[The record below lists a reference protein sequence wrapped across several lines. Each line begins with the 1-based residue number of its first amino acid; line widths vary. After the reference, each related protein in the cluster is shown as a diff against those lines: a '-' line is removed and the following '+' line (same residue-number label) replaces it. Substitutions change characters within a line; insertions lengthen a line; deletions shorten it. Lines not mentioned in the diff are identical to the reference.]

1 MGQNSIKSSF
11 SAQRAKKS
19 LNRKPKVSAGARRRP
34 HLLVLLKGNF
44 CRVVNSRAS
53 VSFVQ
58 ARMGVAPG
66 WGGAG
71 RLVELL
77 GRRRALQLLLS
88 CRKVTVQEGLELG
101 LFDNQVCLS

>member
-1 MGQNSIKSSF
+1 MVSS
-11 SAQRAKKS
+11 K
-19 LNRKPKVSAGARRRP
+19 
-34 HLLVLLKGNF
+34 
-44 CRVVNSRAS
+44 AS

-77 GRRRALQLLLS
+77 GRRKALRLLLS
-88 CRKVTVQEGLELG
+88 SRKVTVQEGLELG
-101 LFDNQVCLS
+101 LFDDQVQLDLVDISQTRSGVAGAADENKS